1 MKFKDQ
7 ISLIFNLVTLTNLS
21 QEVEFNSVFTFILSV
36 PMLAPKVCVPQ
47 GSILAP
53 TLFLIY
59 INDLLHLPKF
69 SESLAYADDTVFIN
83 HSPVLTDLQLCC
95 ESDLETIRKWCEDNR
110 MVINMK
116 KSHYLLVDRSS
127 SIPESEEFELR
138 YDNQALLRKSET
150 KLLGFW

>member
-1 MKFKDQ
+1 MQFV
-7 ISLIFNLVTLTNLS
+7 SLKEDFSKQKSI
-21 QEVEFNSVFTFILSV
+21 
-36 PMLAPKVCVPQ
+36 KVGVPQ

-127 SIPESEEFELR
+127 SIPESEEFELQ

-150 KLLGFW
+150 KLLGFILVDTITWLDHIKYITVRSVKISIS